1 MPYPFLSPEWI
12 DAVREVRDRYAG
24 RVPAASNPVR
34 MNQIVTDVPFGEPT
48 VSTYVDTSAGAL
60 ILEVGALADP
70 EVTITTDYATAR
82 QLFVQFDQ
90 AAAMQAFMSGK
101 IKVQGDM
108 MKLVGLQATIPADGT
123 AKQIAAEIQQ
133 LTA

>member
-1 MPYPFLSPEWI
+1 MPHPFLSPEWF

-24 RVPAASNPVR
+24 QVSAPSTAVR
-34 MNQIVTDVPFGEPT
+34 MNQIITGVPFGEST
-48 VSTYVDTSAGAL
+48 VSTYIDTSAGGL
-60 ILEVGALADP
+60 ILDVGSLPDP
-70 EVTITTDYATAR
+70 EVTITTDYDTAR

-90 AAAMQAFMSGK
+90 SVAMQAFMSGK

-108 MKLVGLQATIPADGT
+108 MKLVGLQAAMPADGV